1 MKTKKPDATKD
12 LQSHSWG
19 PPGAILTSVLS
30 EKEKYHMAS
39 LKYGIQKDM
48 IQMNLL
54 TKLKVIHRLRERTY
68 GYHKERVGER
78 ARLRVCD

>member
-1 MKTKKPDATKD
+1 
-12 LQSHSWG
+12 
-19 PPGAILTSVLS
+19 
-30 EKEKYHMAS
+30 MAS

-68 GYHKERVGER
+68 GCWGESYGWE
-78 ARLRVCD
+78 AWKGHVHTAAFEMDKQGLAWGSSS

>member
-1 MKTKKPDATKD
+1 
-12 LQSHSWG
+12 
-19 PPGAILTSVLS
+19 
-30 EKEKYHMAS
+30 MAS

-68 GYHKERVGER
+68 GCRQEGWEK
-78 ARLRVCD
+78 A